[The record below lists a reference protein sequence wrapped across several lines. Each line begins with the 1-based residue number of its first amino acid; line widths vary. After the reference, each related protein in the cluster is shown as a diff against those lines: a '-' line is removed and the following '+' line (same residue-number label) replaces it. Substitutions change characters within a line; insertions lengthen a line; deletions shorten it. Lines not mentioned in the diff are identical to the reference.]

1 MAVDDAAAHR
11 APQVALVIEPTPF
24 THISGYA
31 NRFKE
36 MLKFMKKADVQVE
49 VRRRFW
55 QRARVP
61 PPPRAPSSSSSAP
74 GHDPDSDIP
83 ASCV

>member
-1 MAVDDAAAHR
+1 MAVDDAAARR

-49 VRRRFW
+49 VRAAAAALLAA
-55 QRARVP
+55 RALLV
-61 PPPRAPSSSSSAP
+61 
-74 GHDPDSDIP
+74 P
-83 ASCV
+83 AS

>member
-1 MAVDDAAAHR
+1 MAVDDAAARR

-49 VRRRFW
+49 VRTAAALLAA
-55 QRARVP
+55 RALLV
-61 PPPRAPSSSSSAP
+61 
-74 GHDPDSDIP
+74 P
-83 ASCV
+83 AS

>member
-1 MAVDDAAAHR
+1 M
-11 APQVALVIEPTPF
+11 IEPTPF

-49 VRRRFW
+49 VRAAAAALLAA
-55 QRARVP
+55 RALL
-61 PPPRAPSSSSSAP
+61 A
-74 GHDPDSDIP
+74 P
-83 ASCV
+83 AS

>member
-1 MAVDDAAAHR
+1 M
-11 APQVALVIEPTPF
+11 IEPTPF

-49 VRRRFW
+49 VRAAAALLAA
-55 QRARVP
+55 RALLV
-61 PPPRAPSSSSSAP
+61 
-74 GHDPDSDIP
+74 P
-83 ASCV
+83 AS